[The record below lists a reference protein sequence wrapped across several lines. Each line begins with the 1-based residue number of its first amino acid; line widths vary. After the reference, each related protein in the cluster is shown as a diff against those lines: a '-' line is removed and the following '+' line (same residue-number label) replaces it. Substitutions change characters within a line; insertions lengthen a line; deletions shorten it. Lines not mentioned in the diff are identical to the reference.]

1 MNRKASP
8 MRLTGLLVAF
18 VLVLGAW
25 SAASARIHSL
35 TGNVRAQIGNGLP
48 LPIVLVGP
56 PNGGI
61 QAISGATIRQ
71 HGVHVPGAIS
81 TGGSPAKIVLDPGQL
96 TYPGAALVNIP
107 VWGSNPN
114 VFQVA
119 TQLSYSY
126 PITKISFEAGGRTG
140 ATVVTFC
147 GKPGSTVTDNGN
159 PGCAGTPVG
168 TGLIKYTATSNQ
180 FGGPAQAAVGGGGNV
195 ALKGGGALM
204 GATATNTI
212 IAFFNIQPNP
222 TGAGGGP
229 FGYANMTT
237 PTTPNPGAFLGTVTG
252 MGAVIALNVT
262 LGPGTTN
269 KGTSWGGP
277 GTTGMVTASNPSATP
292 PEKFTLTGNDGR
304 NAGIGTGTINLVS
317 GGFSQRTIS
326 GPNANRGWVNLTI
339 GPVISKTPVM
349 PLPAVGALVGLLAL
363 SGGYVIR
370 KRMRA

>member
-25 SAASARIHSL
+25 SAANARIHSL

-48 LPIVLVGP
+48 LPIVLVP
-56 PNGGI
+56 PPDGGI
-61 QAISGATIRQ
+61 AAISGATVRQ
-71 HGVHVPGAIS
+71 HGVHSA
-81 TGGSPAKIVLDPGQL
+81 GSPAKVVMDPGQL
-96 TYPGAALVNIP
+96 TYPGATLVNIP

-119 TQLSYSY
+119 TQLSFSY
-126 PITKISFEAGGRTG
+126 PLGVVSWQASGRTG
-140 ATVVTFC
+140 ASTVTFC
-147 GKPGSTVTDNGN
+147 GQTGSTVTANGN
-159 PGCAGTPVG
+159 PGCAGGTTN
-168 TGLIKYTATSNQ
+168 TGLIRYTRTSNQ

-195 ALKGGGALM
+195 ALKGGAAMM
-204 GATATNTI
+204 GATATNTF

-229 FGYANMTT
+229 FGFANMTT
-237 PTTPNPGAFLGTVTG
+237 PTTPNPGLFNGTVGPNGTVLLLKT
-252 MGAVIALNVT
+252 A

-269 KGTSWGGP
+269 QGTSWGGP
-277 GTTGMVTASNPSATP
+277 GTTGMVTASNIEATP

-304 NAGIGTGTINLVS
+304 ASGSGTGTLSLVS
-317 GGFSQRTIS
+317 GGFSQRNIS

-339 GPVISKTPVM
+339 GSAISQTPVM

-370 KRMRA
+370 KRMRK